1 MWVVELGCLPH
12 SLAAALPVTSVAR
25 FPSLYNRVD
34 CDSLTELL
42 WNVTK
47 WMNNCDMRHWDHWW
61 ANNIREIL
69 AVINTSAVISTI
81 ALRYYCWMLVLPV
94 IGWCLPAA
102 PSDLSGPAVAL
113 WEGTSPPP
121 LLTVAMGTLTWSPDL
136 AVHLRSI
143 LPRYQLALQW
153 WVRPSSSSSSQCSG
167 AKISILLPSYP

>member
-1 MWVVELGCLPH
+1 MWVLELGCLPH
-12 SLAAALPVTSVAR
+12 SLAATLPVTSVAR

-47 WMNNCDMRHWDHWW
+47 WMNKCEMRHWDHWW

-94 IGWCLPAA
+94 ISWCLPAA

-113 WEGTSPPP
+113 WEGTITSSFANR
-121 LLTVAMGTLTWSPDL
+121 THGYPDL
-136 AVHLRSI
+136 VSRF
-143 LPRYQLALQW
+143 
-153 WVRPSSSSSSQCSG
+153 SSSPTQHP
-167 AKISILLPSYP
+167 AKIPAGPAMVSQTQF